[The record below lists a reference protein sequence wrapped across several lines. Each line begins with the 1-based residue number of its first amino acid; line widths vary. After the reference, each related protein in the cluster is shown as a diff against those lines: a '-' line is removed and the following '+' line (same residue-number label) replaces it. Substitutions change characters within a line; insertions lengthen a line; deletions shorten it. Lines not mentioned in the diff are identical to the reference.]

1 MASFVYYGISLNSS
15 ELGASSYINFLISG
29 AVELPAYVLAMVL
42 PQMRFGRVITF
53 SSSYLASGVVMLL
66 IIAVPNGKMFGLK
79 SNDKKVNVNM

>member
-15 ELGASSYINFLISG
+15 ELGGSPYINFLISG
-29 AVELPAYVLAMVL
+29 GVELPAYVLAMVL

-66 IIAVPNGKMFGLK
+66 IIAVPSGKIVCFEIK
-79 SNDKKVNVNM
+79 

>member
-15 ELGASSYINFLISG
+15 ELGGSPYINFLISG
-29 AVELPAYVLAMVL
+29 GVELPAYVLAMVL

-66 IIAVPNGKMFGLK
+66 IIAVPSGKIVCFK
-79 SNDKKVNVNM
+79 IK